1 MVHHQS
7 ITKNTFS
14 YTLFF
19 AIPDEIFV
27 NVDNLRCL
35 LKLNGL
41 PNDLDQTG
49 RKEVS
54 PDVKGI

>member
-1 MVHHQS
+1 MVHYQS
-7 ITKNTFS
+7 ITINTFK

-49 RKEVS
+49 PIEVS
-54 PDVKGI
+54 PDVQGI